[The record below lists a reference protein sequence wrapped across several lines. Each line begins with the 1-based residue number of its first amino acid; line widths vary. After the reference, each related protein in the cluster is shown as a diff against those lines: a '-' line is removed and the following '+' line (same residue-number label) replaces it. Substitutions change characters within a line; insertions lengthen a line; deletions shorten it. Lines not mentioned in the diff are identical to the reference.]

1 MNLPLYEIWAYLQPT
16 PLVGLT
22 LTLAAYVV
30 ATTLYGRGREHPL
43 LNPVLL
49 AALLIASVVSLTPL
63 DYATYFQGAQFVHFL
78 LGPATIALAVPL
90 VARGRELRRLAVP
103 IAGGILAGGVVAAGS
118 AVAIGWALGAS
129 GQTLRSLAPKSITA
143 PIAMGVAERIGGL
156 PSLAAVLVV
165 ATGILG
171 AVAGPALLRRLGFTD
186 VRVIGLALGTAS
198 HGIGTARAFQDG
210 PLCGSFAGL
219 AMAVNGAASALLI
232 PLAFSLGALP

>member
-1 MNLPLYEIWAYLQPT
+1 
-16 PLVGLT
+16 
-22 LTLAAYVV
+22 
-30 ATTLYGRGREHPL
+30 
-43 LNPVLL
+43 
-49 AALLIASVVSLTPL
+49 
-63 DYATYFQGAQFVHFL
+63 
-78 LGPATIALAVPL
+78 
-90 VARGRELRRLAVP
+90 
-103 IAGGILAGGVVAAGS
+103 
-118 AVAIGWALGAS
+118 
-129 GQTLRSLAPKSITA
+129 
-143 PIAMGVAERIGGL
+143 MGVAERIGGL

-210 PLCGSFAGL
+210 PQCGSFAGL